1 MTLPFS
7 IHLAIERLQL
17 DLRVGCEEEERREAQ
32 PIEIDVYLYMAKMPL
47 GAISDELK
55 DTICY
60 AKCMEIISTT
70 ASKKEFQL
78 IEHLAYEIH
87 SALKKELPMTLEISV
102 KVRKIHPPLP
112 YKMDGVSFTYFPQ
125 RAPEEKKVTRRW
137 DEE

>member
-17 DLRVGCEEEERREAQ
+17 DLRIGCEEMERREAQ
-32 PIEIDVYLYMAKMPL
+32 PIEVDVCLYMAKIPL

-60 AKCMEIISTT
+60 AKCIDIIS
-70 ASKKEFQL
+70 AAAGKKAFLL

-102 KVRKIHPPLP
+102 KVRKVHPPLP
-112 YKMDGVSFTYFPQ
+112 YKMGGVSFTYFPE

>member
-17 DLRVGCEEEERREAQ
+17 DPQTEV
-32 PIEIDVYLYMAKMPL
+32 DVCLYMAKVPL
-47 GAISDELK
+47 GAISDEPK
-55 DTICY
+55 DVIGSE
-60 AKCMEIISTT
+60 KCIEIIS
-70 ASKKEFQL
+70 AAARKKEFQL
-78 IEHLAYEIH
+78 IEHLAYETH

-102 KVRKIHPPLP
+102 RVRKMTSPAI
-112 YKMDGVSFTYFPQ
+112 SFTYFPQ